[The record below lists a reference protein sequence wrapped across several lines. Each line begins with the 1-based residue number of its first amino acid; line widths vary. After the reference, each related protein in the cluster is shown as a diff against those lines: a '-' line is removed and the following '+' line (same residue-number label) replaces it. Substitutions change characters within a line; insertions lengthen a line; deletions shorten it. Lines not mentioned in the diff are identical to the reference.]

1 MSMQEGN
8 GDARVSTV
16 VGSLRDAKKTENAK
30 LENILKPLVLNMICS
45 LRVLLKFAI
54 YLTDCFLQGL
64 GFVRMPD
71 DGDCFFHAL
80 THQIQIWRKRKR
92 AGSQYHIG
100 ALIGL
105 LDHFNAT
112 NTVHILVNLDAQD
125 MKSLRKIAATYI
137 RENPDSFKDFLDTP
151 LEVITYNW
159 IHLCGILNLAL

>member
-1 MSMQEGN
+1 MQEGN

-16 VGSLRDAKKTENAK
+16 VGSLRVAKKIENDK

-45 LRVLLKFAI
+45 LRFLLKFAI

-64 GFVRMPD
+64 GIEKIPD
-71 DGDCFFHAL
+71 DNSCFFHAL
-80 THQIQIWRKRKR
+80 LHQIQIWRKRKR
-92 AGSQYHIG
+92 AGSQNDIG

-112 NTVHILVNLDAQD
+112 NTVHILVNLDAHD
-125 MKSLRKIAATYI
+125 TKSLRKIAATYI
-137 RENPDSFKDFLDTP
+137 RENPETFEGFLDTP
-151 LEVITYNW
+151 LEVITYDW